1 MAKLHLFRLLLHRV
15 KMLGPFYIVYM
26 LLVIVWSLF
35 SHPTLFIPYVARGKS
50 SGQKSSSDTDASSDS
65 DSADRQQ
72 TGKSQV

>member
-15 KMLGPFYIVYM
+15 KMLGPFLYCLYVVGYCLEFI
-26 LLVIVWSLF
+26 F
-35 SHPTLFIPYVARGKS
+35 SSNIPYVARGKS